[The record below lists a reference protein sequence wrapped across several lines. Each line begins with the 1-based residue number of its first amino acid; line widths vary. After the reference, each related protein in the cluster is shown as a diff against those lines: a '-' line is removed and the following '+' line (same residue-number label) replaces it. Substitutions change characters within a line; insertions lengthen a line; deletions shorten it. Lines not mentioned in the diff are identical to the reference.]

1 MKVDTRN
8 MDTRTAACYAVLAAY
23 VVFLILMFY
32 RSQRQDRQLSAIDRR
47 TKHLRDAVASGGF
60 DA

>member
-1 MKVDTRN
+1 MRVQSMNTRK
-8 MDTRTAACYAVLAAY
+8 AAYYAVIAAY
-23 VVFLILMFY
+23 VVFIVAMLL

-47 TKHLRDAVASGGF
+47 TRQLREMPASGRF